1 MSIQFIVYT
10 TCIISILLIYS
21 KNYLFILETTNL
33 RVKSYLRFRSLV
45 LSSIFISFLLI
56 LIYFC

>member
-10 TCIISILLIYS
+10 TYIISILLIYS